1 MIAERVKEITPYF
14 FIRKRAGK
22 TYLLLFLPY
31 VPYLANGKGYVDIDA
46 YYPSSN
52 RLYFLMKHLETELRE
67 LSAKRYEGDLRKLF
81 WETKCGNY
89 MKNGLIA
96 IAPYGTRVC
105 LNALVLN
112 EVEDE
117 ENPAP
122 EITPCTGCN
131 RCMSACPQGALT
143 PESFHPDACFRYLL
157 NDPKPHALAGLA
169 GNVTGCDRCQ
179 RACPQNPAPVAMPGE
194 LKELLRYER
203 FSAMVLGGKKG
214 LAPLEAY
221 LGKNYLR
228 PRRLAYLFLNALE
241 GKGESEKAVLLQ
253 DFPDEGVKKY
263 LEELAGGLQT
273 P

>member
-1 MIAERVKEITPYF
+1 MIAERVREITPYF
-14 FIRKRAGK
+14 FIRRLKGI
-22 TYLLLFLPY
+22 TYLLLFSPY

-52 RLYFLMKHLETELRE
+52 CLYFAAKQLETELRE
-67 LSAKRYEGDLRKLF
+67 YGAKCYKGDLRKLF

-96 IAPYGTRVC
+96 VAPYGTRIC
-105 LNALVLN
+105 LNALVLD
-112 EVEDE
+112 EGEDE
-117 ENPAP
+117 ETPFP
-122 EITPCTGCN
+122 EITPCFGCD
-131 RCMSACPQGALT
+131 CCISACPQGALT
-143 PESFHPDACFRYLL
+143 SNGFRGDACYRHLL
-157 NDPKPHALAGLA
+157 NDPKPHSLAGLA

-179 RACPQNPAPVAMPGE
+179 RTCPQNPAPVAMPEE

-203 FSAMVLGGKKG
+203 FSRMILGGKKG
-214 LAPLEAY
+214 LEPLEKY

-241 GKGESEKAVLLQ
+241 GKGEPEKAVLLR
-253 DFPDEGVKKY
+253 DFPDDGVKKY
-263 LEELAGGLQT
+263 AEALACGLQT